1 MMGCVGAAERKR
13 EGGEELG
20 MAVHREESSSICAH
34 TRTVLIAGRL
44 DLEVESHA

>member
-1 MMGCVGAAERKR
+1 MMGCVGAAERKW

-20 MAVHREESSSICAH
+20 ISEEGSSICAH
-34 TRTVLIAGRL
+34 TRTVLIMGRL